1 MKVNLKS
8 ITLRLH
14 PDNIKKV
21 KEIAEKD
28 MRSFNQMVN
37 IILADYQK
45 EKETYT
51 DFKRK
56 HYKE

>member
-1 MKVNLKS
+1 MKKVNLKS

-28 MRSFNQMVN
+28 MRPFNQMVN
-37 IILADYQK
+37 IILW
-45 EKETYT
+45 E
-51 DFKRK
+51 
-56 HYKE
+56 YKSK